1 MEIEELFLNGD
12 ELFENGEFELAF
24 AAFLSAAEEGCAHS
38 MLRLASMYTSGE
50 GVPCNYDKA
59 IEWELKAVERGD
71 LAALLNLGISYR
83 IKGNILEAKYW
94 FEKSL
99 EAGDGSGALE
109 LAKLYMVSSKEKAK
123 VIEYLQFAI
132 SAENMC
138 EADIEEAQGLLA
150 QL

>member
-1 MEIEELFLNGD
+1 MGSEELYLKGD
-12 ELFENGEFELAF
+12 ELFEHGDFELAF

-38 MLRLASMYTSGE
+38 MLRLASMYTCGE

-59 IEWELKAVERGD
+59 IEWELKAVETGEQI
-71 LAALLNLGISYR
+71 ALLNLGISYR
-83 IKGNILEAKYW
+83 IKGDIIKAKYW

-123 VIEYLQFAI
+123 VIGYLQLAI
-132 SAENMC
+132 SAEDMC
-138 EADIEEAQGLLA
+138 ESDIEEAEALLA